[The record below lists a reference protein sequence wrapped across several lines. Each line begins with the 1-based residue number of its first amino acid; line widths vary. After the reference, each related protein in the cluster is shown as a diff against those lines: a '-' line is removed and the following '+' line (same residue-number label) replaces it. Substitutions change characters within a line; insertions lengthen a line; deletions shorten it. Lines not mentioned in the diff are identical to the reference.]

1 MGEDLP
7 GGFRMGKASSL
18 NTHTFL
24 APKWVENLF
33 HGSFLKKSW
42 MPNFSPPGVLLFLA
56 TIHYVKSLDI
66 YNYAQS
72 GHFENLYV
80 SRLPV
85 HHNVK
90 SVNGGIHQRP
100 HITDLGAVINTREM
114 LAEPRVPLLPSGQE
128 TWPLGGAPMVT
139 PPGGMPPGVPE
150 SLLPDGDESKV

>member
-7 GGFRMGKASSL
+7 GGFRMRKASSH

-24 APKWVENLF
+24 APKWVENLCQ
-33 HGSFLKKSW
+33 GSFLKKSW
-42 MPNFSPPGVLLFLA
+42 MLNFRAPGVLFLA
-56 TIHYVKSLDI
+56 TIHYVKRLDI

-72 GHFENLYV
+72 GHFENLYI

-100 HITDLGAVINTREM
+100 HITDLGAVINTQEM
-114 LAEPRVPLLPSGQE
+114 LAEPRVPVLPSGQE
-128 TWPLGGAPMVT
+128 TWSL
-139 PPGGMPPGVPE
+139 GVP
-150 SLLPDGDESKV
+150 PW

>member
-7 GGFRMGKASSL
+7 GEFRMGKVSSL

-24 APKWVENLF
+24 APKWVENLC

-56 TIHYVKSLDI
+56 TIHYVKRLDI

-128 TWPLGGAPMVT
+128 TWSLGSASMVT
-139 PPGGMPPGVPE
+139 PSRGMPPGVPE
-150 SLLPDGDESKV
+150 SLLPDGDGSKV